1 MTHNT
6 WILLCNSSKARLLQ
20 EKPKGKGLLQMEA
33 FDHVESRAHVRDLM
47 ADANGR
53 KPVGPPP
60 ANMVQ
65 GQGGAYGRPGA
76 EPDTDPKEVEAQ
88 KFARQLAERLE
99 KGLNEHAYDSL
110 IIVATPHFLGTL
122 RNTLSTQVEKHVK
135 TTVDKD
141 FTSLELHE
149 LEERLEHLRAA

>member
-1 MTHNT
+1 MTQNT
-6 WILLCNSSKARLLQ
+6 WILLCNSSRARLFR

-33 FDHVESRAHVRDLM
+33 FEHAESRAHVRDLM

-53 KPVGPPP
+53 KPVGPVPGHM
-60 ANMVQ
+60 AQ
-65 GQGGAYGRPGA
+65 GPTGAFGRPGA

-88 KFARQLAERLE
+88 KFARQLADMLE
-99 KGLNEHAYDSL
+99 KGLNDHAYDKL

-122 RNTLSTQVEKHVK
+122 KNTLSTQVEKHIE

-149 LEERLEHLRAA
+149 LEERIERLRAA